1 MHFSRLIQS
10 SALRLILD
18 VYHAV
23 AILSCK
29 HSGERFKAVPR
40 SDDLRSLHHLEKMLA
55 RSILGVLF
63 SASSERFELHTLEEE
78 KESKG
83 FKKKAWTSVLKFTS
97 LNNKKGERTISAEFT
112 KAGGD
117 DLKLRTVRMNSRSP
131 KRKTCTVSKS
141 SSDMCVPTTSKD
153 YFGVKTWFYG

>member
-40 SDDLRSLHHLEKMLA
+40 SDDLRGLHHLEKMLA
-55 RSILGVLF
+55 CSILGGSF
-63 SASSERFELHTLEEE
+63 SASSERFELHILEEE

-97 LNNKKGERTISAEFT
+97 FKRIRRGEERFQQ
-112 KAGGD
+112 
-117 DLKLRTVRMNSRSP
+117 NSQRLVVM
-131 KRKTCTVSKS
+131 T
-141 SSDMCVPTTSKD
+141 
-153 YFGVKTWFYG
+153 

>member
-23 AILSCK
+23 AIFSCK

-40 SDDLRSLHHLEKMLA
+40 SDDLRSLHHLKKMLA
-55 RSILGVLF
+55 CSIF
-63 SASSERFELHTLEEE
+63 SASSDRFTLRTLEEV

-83 FKKKAWTSVLKFTS
+83 FKKKAWTSLLKF
-97 LNNKKGERTISAEFT
+97 
-112 KAGGD
+112 
-117 DLKLRTVRMNSRSP
+117 
-131 KRKTCTVSKS
+131 KS
-141 SSDMCVPTTSKD
+141 FKII
-153 YFGVKTWFYG
+153 GRGKE